1 MTARRRGAR
10 YWIGRYLPSELAGT
24 VGAIGGA
31 WLTHRATGS
40 LAAAAVVGTVA
51 EGIGFYAV
59 SVARMLAAE
68 LRSDA
73 HHRDPATRGAARRRR
88 PTRVLRAL
96 LRTAALTVAEFG
108 PAEALDTL
116 LVRPGLLY
124 LAPVLLGSP
133 LLGWT
138 VGKVAADVVFYA
150 VAGTCHLMTTRA
162 VDVPPPTHRRAASP
176 TAPAEHPVRAEQP

>member
-10 YWIGRYLPSELAGT
+10 YWIGRYLPSELAAT

-31 WLTHRATGS
+31 WLAHRATGS
-40 LAAAAVVGTVA
+40 LAAAAVVGTVV

-73 HHRDPATRGAARRRR
+73 PRRDPAVARGAARRRR

-116 LVRPGLLY
+116 LVRPGLMY
-124 LAPVLLGSP
+124 VAPLVLGSP

-150 VAGTCHLMTTRA
+150 VAAACHLLTTRA
-162 VDVPPPTHRRAASP
+162 ADVAPPSHDRTV
-176 TAPAEHPVRAEQP
+176 APAESPVRAEQP